1 MKQVTTRPHTAANGT
16 MDQLVLSY
24 LVYQGYMRTAQA
36 AIKNIE
42 HVTSRTLRLSHA
54 GSEPND
60 REEKDMYAR
69 QSESSLWNWLVLILT
84 SDHIQVYEL
93 QSWLAMWIVLWNW
106 FKNTF
111 LILWKK

>member
-1 MKQVTTRPHTAANGT
+1 MKQVTTRPHTAANGA

-69 QSESSLWNWLVLILT
+69 QSE
-84 SDHIQVYEL
+84 
-93 QSWLAMWIVLWNW
+93 
-106 FKNTF
+106 
-111 LILWKK
+111 

>member
-1 MKQVTTRPHTAANGT
+1 MKQVTTRPHTAANGA

-69 QSESSLWNWLVLILT
+69 QSESPPPTLRIKLPLYLQKYV
-84 SDHIQVYEL
+84 HIQVYEL
-93 QSWLAMWIVLWNW
+93 RFWLAMWIVLSS
-106 FKNTF
+106 
-111 LILWKK
+111 